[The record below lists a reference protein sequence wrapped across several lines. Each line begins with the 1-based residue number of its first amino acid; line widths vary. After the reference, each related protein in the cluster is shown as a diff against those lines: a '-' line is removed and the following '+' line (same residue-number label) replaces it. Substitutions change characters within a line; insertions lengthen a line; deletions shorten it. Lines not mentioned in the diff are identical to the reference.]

1 MIAKRGG
8 LGRSLSALLQHV
20 EEPIT
25 PEHSAHT
32 QHLNKPMLITL
43 PVMAL
48 QPGKYQPRG
57 AMDEAGLQELSDSIK
72 QQGLLQ
78 PIVVRELAPE
88 HYEIIAGERR
98 WRACQLADI
107 TDVPVLVRQVDDETA
122 MALALIENLQREA
135 LSVMDEARAMQRLSQ
150 EFSLTHFDIARLLSK
165 SRTAVSNCLR
175 LLNLSDV
182 VKNMLDDGVLDM
194 GHARCLLRLTE
205 AEQAQVAE
213 WVVNRRLSV
222 RETEAL
228 VARVKANKEGVLSP
242 KALKPYDVS
251 FEQELKQLS
260 VHLGAKIQ
268 LKPGAAGKGKLLI
281 QFKNAEHLEQMFASL
296 SAVLPSEEIASC

>member
-1 MIAKRGG
+1 MSAKRGG
-8 LGRSLSALLQHV
+8 LGRSLSALLANV

-25 PEHSAHT
+25 CEHT
-32 QHLNKPMLITL
+32 QHVNEPMLITL

-57 AMDEAGLQELSDSIK
+57 AMDETGLQELAASIK

-78 PIVVRELAPE
+78 PIVARELSPE
-88 HYEIIAGERR
+88 QYEIIAGERR
-98 WRACQLADI
+98 WRACQLVDI
-107 TDVPVLVRQVDDETA
+107 TDVPVLVRQVNDETA

-175 LLNLSDV
+175 LLNLSEV
-182 VKNMLDDGVLDM
+182 VKTMLDNGALDM
-194 GHARCLLRLTE
+194 GHARCLLRLSE
-205 AEQAQVAE
+205 PEQAQVAE

-228 VARVKANKEGVLSP
+228 VARVKVNNSDVFSS
-242 KALKPYDVS
+242 KALKTSGVEFHD
-251 FEQELKQLS
+251 ELKQLS
-260 VHLGAKIQ
+260 VHLGAKVQ
-268 LKPGAAGKGKLLI
+268 LKPGASGKGNLLI
-281 QFKNAEHLEQMFASL
+281 QFKNAVHLEQMFASL
-296 SAVLPSEEIASC
+296 CTALPSEDMA

>member
-1 MIAKRGG
+1 MSAKRGG
-8 LGRSLSALLQHV
+8 LGRSLSALLANV
-20 EEPIT
+20 DEPIT
-25 PEHSAHT
+25 CEHT
-32 QHLNKPMLITL
+32 QHVNEPMLITL

-48 QPGKYQPRG
+48 QPGQYQPRG
-57 AMDEAGLQELSDSIK
+57 AMDETGLQELAASVK

-78 PIVVRELAPE
+78 PIVARELSPE

-98 WRACQLADI
+98 WRACQLAGI
-107 TDVPVLVRQVDDETA
+107 TDVPVLVRHVNDETA

-150 EFSLTHFDIARLLSK
+150 EFSLTHIDIARLLSK
-165 SRTAVSNCLR
+165 SRAAVSNCLR

-182 VKNMLDDGVLDM
+182 VKTMLDDGKLDM
-194 GHARCLLRLTE
+194 GHARCLLRLNE

-228 VARVKANKEGVLSP
+228 VARVKENKSDVFSKRPVQMSGV
-242 KALKPYDVS
+242 AFHD
-251 FEQELKQLS
+251 ELKQLS
-260 VHLGAKIQ
+260 VHLGANVQ
-268 LKPGAAGKGKLLI
+268 LKPGASGKGSLLI
-281 QFKNAEHLEQMFASL
+281 QFKNAEHLERVFASL
-296 SAVLPSEEIASC
+296 HAGMPAEEMV

>member
-1 MIAKRGG
+1 MSAKRGG
-8 LGRSLSALLQHV
+8 LGRSLSALLANV

-25 PEHSAHT
+25 CEHT
-32 QHLNKPMLITL
+32 QHVNEPMLITL
-43 PVMAL
+43 PVMDL

-57 AMDEAGLQELSDSIK
+57 AMDETGLQELAASIK

-78 PIVVRELAPE
+78 PIVARELSPE

-107 TDVPVLVRQVDDETA
+107 TDVPVLVRQVNDETA

-175 LLNLSDV
+175 LLNLSEV
-182 VKNMLDDGVLDM
+182 VKTMLDDGALDM
-194 GHARCLLRLTE
+194 GHARCLLRLSE
-205 AEQAQVAE
+205 PEQAQVAE

-228 VARVKANKEGVLSP
+228 VARVKTNKSDVFSS
-242 KALKPYDVS
+242 KALKTPGVEFHD
-251 FEQELKQLS
+251 ELKQLS
-260 VHLGAKIQ
+260 VHLGAKVQ
-268 LKPGAAGKGKLLI
+268 LKPGASGKGNLLI

-296 SAVLPSEEIASC
+296 RTALPSEDMA

>member
-1 MIAKRGG
+1 MSAKRGG
-8 LGRSLSALLQHV
+8 LGRSLSALLANM

-25 PEHSAHT
+25 CDQAQYATEA
-32 QHLNKPMLITL
+32 MLITL

-57 AMDEAGLQELSDSIK
+57 TMDETGLQELAASIK

-78 PIVVRELAPE
+78 PIVVRELSPE

-107 TDVPVLVRQVDDETA
+107 KHVPVLVRQVNDETA

-135 LSVMDEARAMQRLSQ
+135 LSVMDEARAMQRLCQ
-150 EFSLTHFDIARLLSK
+150 EFSLTHVDIARLLSK
-165 SRTAVSNCLR
+165 SRAAVSNCLR
-175 LLNLSDV
+175 LLNLNET
-182 VKNMLDDGVLDM
+182 VKQMLDDGALDM
-194 GHARCLLRLTE
+194 GHARCLLRLDD
-205 AEQAQVAE
+205 AEQVQVAE
-213 WVVNRRLSV
+213 WVISRRLSV

-228 VARVKANKEGVLSP
+228 VARVKANK
-242 KALKPYDVS
+242 KDVFS
-251 FEQELKQLS
+251 SKTRKNSGLGFHDELKQLS

-268 LKPGAAGKGKLLI
+268 LKPGTSGQGNLLI
-281 QFKNAEHLEQMFASL
+281 QFKNAEHLERMFVLL
-296 SAVLPSEEIASC
+296 SAVQSSEAMM

>member
-1 MIAKRGG
+1 MSAKRGG
-8 LGRSLSALLQHV
+8 LGRSLSALLANMDEPIAVGNTQHV
-20 EEPIT
+20 NE
-25 PEHSAHT
+25 S
-32 QHLNKPMLITL
+32 TL
-43 PVMAL
+43 MTLSVKAL
-48 QPGKYQPRG
+48 QPGQYQPRG
-57 AMDEAGLQELSDSIK
+57 EMDETGLQELAASVK

-78 PIVVRELAPE
+78 PIVARELSPG

-107 TDVPVLVRQVDDETA
+107 QDVPVLVRQVNDETA

-150 EFSLTHFDIARLLSK
+150 EFSLTHVDIARLLSK
-165 SRTAVSNCLR
+165 SRAAVSNCLR

-182 VKNMLDDGVLDM
+182 VKVMLDDGKLDM
-194 GHARCLLRLTE
+194 GHARCLLRLNE

-228 VARVKANKEGVLSP
+228 VARVKANQNKVSSCKPVQVPGVEFQ
-242 KALKPYDVS
+242 D
-251 FEQELKQLS
+251 ELKQLS
-260 VHLGAKIQ
+260 AYLGTKVQ
-268 LKPGAAGKGKLLI
+268 LKPGASGQGNLLI
-281 QFKNAEHLEQMFASL
+281 QFKDAQHLERVLASL
-296 SAVLPSEEIASC
+296 RAAQSSEAEVMV

>member
-1 MIAKRGG
+1 MSAKRGG
-8 LGRSLSALLQHV
+8 LGRSLSALLANM

-25 PEHSAHT
+25 GDDTPRVNES
-32 QHLNKPMLITL
+32 MLMTL

-48 QPGKYQPRG
+48 QPGQYQPRG
-57 AMDEAGLQELSDSIK
+57 AMDETGLQELAASVK

-78 PIVVRELAPE
+78 PIVARELSPKQ
-88 HYEIIAGERR
+88 YEIIAGERR
-98 WRACQLADI
+98 WRACQLAGI
-107 TDVPVLVRQVDDETA
+107 TDVPVLVRQVNDETA

-150 EFSLTHFDIARLLSK
+150 EFSLTHIDIARLLSK
-165 SRTAVSNCLR
+165 SRAAVSNCLR
-175 LLNLSDV
+175 LLNLSEV
-182 VKNMLDDGVLDM
+182 VKTMLDDGRLDM
-194 GHARCLLRLTE
+194 GHARCLLRLNE

-228 VARVKANKEGVLSP
+228 VARVKANESGVLSS
-242 KALKPYDVS
+242 KPVRTTGVGFHD
-251 FEQELKQLS
+251 ELKQLS
-260 VHLGAKIQ
+260 VYLGTKVQ
-268 LKPGAAGKGKLLI
+268 LKPGASGQGNLLI

-296 SAVLPSEEIASC
+296 RATLPTEAVA

>member
-1 MIAKRGG
+1 MSAKRGG
-8 LGRSLSALLQHV
+8 LGRSLSALLANV

-25 PEHSAHT
+25 SEETPQVNEA
-32 QHLNKPMLITL
+32 MLMTL
-43 PVMAL
+43 PVMML
-48 QPGKYQPRG
+48 QPGQYQPRG
-57 AMDEAGLQELSDSIK
+57 EMDETGLQELAASVK

-78 PIVVRELAPE
+78 PIVARELSPGQ
-88 HYEIIAGERR
+88 YEIIAGERR
-98 WRACQLADI
+98 WRACQLAGI
-107 TDVPVLVRQVDDETA
+107 TDVPVLVRQVNDETA

-150 EFSLTHFDIARLLSK
+150 EFSLTHVDIARLLSK
-165 SRTAVSNCLR
+165 SRAAVSNCLR

-182 VKNMLDDGVLDM
+182 VKTMLDDGVIDM
-194 GHARCLLRLTE
+194 GHARCLLRLNE

-228 VARVKANKEGVLSP
+228 VARVKANQSDVFSSKPVKTPGV
-242 KALKPYDVS
+242 AFHD
-251 FEQELKQLS
+251 ELKQLS
-260 VHLGAKIQ
+260 VHLGAKVQ
-268 LKPGAAGKGKLLI
+268 LKPGTSGQGNLLI

-296 SAVLPSEEIASC
+296 NATLADEAMA